1 MSPND
6 AHWWRRAG
14 SPRRFRYLG
23 AKGRPLTSAATIR
36 RIEKL
41 AIPPAWT
48 DVHIAPSPDRKIQAW
63 GRDAAGRKQYIYSED
78 HVRRRDRRKWRRV
91 PRVARL
97 LPQLRERTNADLRRG
112 QLDRSKVL
120 ATVVRLICRAG
131 FRAGSER
138 YAVANRTFGICTLD
152 KRHVTIDGAN
162 LVFTYKGKRRLDQ
175 RQVVAETP
183 LVEIIGE
190 LMELPGRR
198 LFQYR
203 AEDGTLRPVTA
214 TAVNQYLRE
223 ICGER
228 ITSKD
233 LRTLGGTLRAATI
246 LADIGPPASAR
257 DGPATTRLACQLV
270 AADLGNTPAICRSA
284 YIHPA
289 ILEEYRRGRTIEHPL
304 RRRRNGSAPVRA
316 EEPIGHYPEERA
328 LMAFLARYG

>member
-1 MSPND
+1 MDSNLGN
-6 AHWWRRAG
+6 WWRREG
-14 SPRRFRYLG
+14 SPRRFRYTG
-23 AKGRPLTSAATIR
+23 TNGRRLTAHATIR
-36 RIEKL
+36 RIERL

-63 GRDAAGRKQYIYSED
+63 GRDAAGRKQYLYSED

-97 LPQLRERTNADLRRG
+97 LPNVRERTNADLRRRE
-112 QLDRSKVL
+112 LDRSKVL

-138 YAVANRTFGICTLD
+138 YAVDNRTFGICTLA
-152 KRHVTIDGAN
+152 KRHVAVDGAN

-175 RQVVAETP
+175 RQVVADTP
-183 LVEIIGE
+183 LVEIIE
-190 LMELPGRR
+190 QLMELPGRR
-198 LFQYR
+198 LFQYI
-203 AEDGTLRPVTA
+203 AEDGTRRPVTA

-246 LADIGPPASAR
+246 LADIGPPASGREAA
-257 DGPATTRLACQLV
+257 ATIRLTCKLV

-289 ILEEYRRGRTIEHPL
+289 VLEEYGRGRTIDQPV
-304 RRRRNGSAPVRA
+304 RRRSNGGPPIRA